1 MPQQDAREASAL
13 TLEHKLMTEFYREEQ
28 MSHSYRDQIPR
39 HDQRR
44 FPCNQLQQIAL
55 VLNLHQHDQPYP
67 QQKVAFYRTLPRL
80 RAQKY
85 PAQADQILHQ
95 ETEV

>member
-13 TLEHKLMTEFYREEQ
+13 TLEHKLMIEFYREEQ

-55 VLNLHQHDQPYP
+55 VLNLHQHDQPY
-67 QQKVAFYRTLPRL
+67 
-80 RAQKY
+80 
-85 PAQADQILHQ
+85 HG
-95 ETEV
+95 